1 MPATTSTQENTAAA
15 GVRTPPFRCMKC
27 KEHTETND
35 VQEDKMS
42 NGRDCVRG
50 ICAVCGTKKF
60 RIGSLASLLATAGA
74 DAGG

>member
-1 MPATTSTQENTAAA
+1 MSAKASPTKNAAA
-15 GVRTPPFRCMKC
+15 EQTTPPFRCMKC
-27 KEHTETND
+27 KENTDTAD

-60 RIGSLASLLATAGA
+60 RIGSMASLMAKAGA
-74 DAGG
+74 GT

>member
-1 MPATTSTQENTAAA
+1 MPAKASPTTTAAA
-15 GVRTPPFRCMKC
+15 AAAEQTTPPFRCMKC
-27 KEHTETND
+27 KENTDTTD

-60 RIGSLASLLATAGA
+60 RIGSMASLLAKAGT
-74 DAGG
+74 